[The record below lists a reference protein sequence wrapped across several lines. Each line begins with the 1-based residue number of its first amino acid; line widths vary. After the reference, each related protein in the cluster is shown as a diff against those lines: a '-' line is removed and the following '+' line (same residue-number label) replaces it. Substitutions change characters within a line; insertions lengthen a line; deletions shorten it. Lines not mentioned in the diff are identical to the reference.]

1 LSAFEE
7 LVRLASE
14 GTRRIFVAHGPIDLR
29 RKDDENYVF
38 VLELPTVKSGAAGG
52 RIGGIGERKIQKLQ
66 CFQLQNRECRK
77 IFETEDAE
85 QLEKF
90 ELPYHAAGLSIMLP
104 DGSEKVV
111 TGVVDPEL
119 VDRYNGVIQ
128 SK

>member
-1 LSAFEE
+1 MPALDE
-7 LVRLASE
+7 LAQVAS
-14 GTRRIFVAHGPIDLR
+14 GGARKIFVARNPINLR
-29 RKDDENYVF
+29 AKDDENHIF
-38 VLELPTVKSGAAGG
+38 VLELPTVKLGAAGG

-90 ELPYHAAGLSIMLP
+90 ELPYHAAGLSITLP
-104 DGSEKVV
+104 DGTEKVV
-111 TGVVDPEL
+111 TGVIDPEL
-119 VDRYNGVIQ
+119 VERYSEVIQ

>member
-1 LSAFEE
+1 LSAFDE
-7 LVRLASE
+7 LAQLASE
-14 GTRRIFVAHGPIDLR
+14 GARKIFVARNSIDLR
-29 RKDDENYVF
+29 ASDDGNYVF
-38 VLELPTVKSGAAGG
+38 VLELPTVKLGVAGG

-66 CFQLQNRECRK
+66 CFQIQNRDCKK

-90 ELPYHAAGLSIMLP
+90 ELPYHAAGLSIILP
-104 DGSEKVV
+104 DGTEKVV

-119 VDRYNGVIQ
+119 VERYNGVIQ